1 MPQDNFNSTEQ
12 PFHVVLV
19 HILWSLI
26 IRADNSGDFHNFH
39 TGPLRD
45 ANYMADPAPFQTHK
59 FLYILLFLFQVLQM
73 ARLENANSS
82 FCHCPYQHIIAA
94 G

>member
-26 IRADNSGDFHNFH
+26 IRTDNSGDFRNFCR
-39 TGPLRD
+39 GPLRD
-45 ANYMADPAPFQTHK
+45 ANYMAEPAPFQTHI
-59 FLYILLFLFQVLQM
+59 FLHMLLFLFQV
-73 ARLENANSS
+73 
-82 FCHCPYQHIIAA
+82 
-94 G
+94 

>member
-1 MPQDNFNSTEQ
+1 MPQDNFNSIEQ
-12 PFHVVLV
+12 PFYLVLV

-26 IRADNSGDFHNFH
+26 IRADNSGDFNNFH

-45 ANYMADPAPFQTHK
+45 ASYMADPALFQTHL
-59 FLYILLFLFQVLQM
+59 FLHMLLFLFQVLQM
-73 ARLENANSS
+73 ARLTNANSL
-82 FCHCPYQHIIAA
+82 FCHCPYQHIPAA